1 MTITPDTLLD
11 SAAVADCLST
21 RALNVLDGINATRET
36 HTVRDLAGWRTSKL
50 LEVRGCGERTL
61 QELTG
66 LIRRAGLEWGRP
78 TDEQPKA
85 APPEPKP
92 TLPKVVQL
100 TTAGDYLYALLDDG
114 TIWWTATVGRS
125 WSYMVPPPPCT
136 SPDKAVVLAARLQ
149 AIRDFGRRQFREAIT
164 PSQPMSPDNT
174 PA

>member
-1 MTITPDTLLD
+1 
-11 SAAVADCLST
+11 
-21 RALNVLDGINATRET
+21 
-36 HTVRDLAGWRTSKL
+36 VRDLAGWRTSEL
-50 LEVRGCGERTL
+50 RELRGCGVGVL
-61 QELTG
+61 QELTS
-66 LIRRAGLEWGRP
+66 LIRKAGLEWGRP

-114 TIWWTATVGRS
+114 TIWWTANVGRS
-125 WSYMVPPPPCT
+125 WSYIVPPPPCT

-149 AIRDFGRRQFREAIT
+149 AIRDLGRRQFREAIT